1 MTLLVGKQRPFVV
14 YPWPKLPEPRL
25 TQPLVLALL
34 GKSVLTL
41 LVLAG
46 QEELIES
53 KRLFSKCS
61 LHYRHILS
69 ASSLLFFLCC
79 HDENALSLSYWSY
92 WGEVKV
98 VVDLHQWYVELGD
111 LEDTCG
117 FVGGWVEFLQ
127 FQLPL

>member
-1 MTLLVGKQRPFVV
+1 MTLRVGKQRPFVV

-25 TQPLVLALL
+25 TQPLVSALL

-69 ASSLLFFLCC
+69 ASSLLFSSAATMKTPPL
-79 HDENALSLSYWSY
+79 LYWSY